1 MRDNLPHPF
10 PLPRERGYSLNASLL
25 DSRGDCNSRRRNKER
40 TALSSLPLPGERDGV
55 RVNVSHSC
63 DAARITPQRD
73 AWFRKLTRYNFIAM
87 TSPAPLF
94 STIKP
99 VIAMIHLG
107 ALPGTPA
114 NGLSLVQI
122 EKQALHEAKTFH
134 GAGIHGLMLENMHD
148 APYLRAHVGPEIVAA
163 MAIIARAVKQ
173 TSKLPCGVQVLAGAN
188 LEAMAVAH
196 AAGLDFIRAEGFA
209 FAHVADEGIIQSS
222 AAELLRYRR
231 AIGAES
237 IQVWA
242 DAKKKHSSHA
252 ITADVDIGETAHAI
266 EFMRGD
272 AVIVTGAV
280 TGDAPQ
286 RSDVLAVKQKTR
298 LPVYLGSGV
307 TANNL
312 KSFFSVAD
320 GFITGSEFK
329 QGGHWSR
336 AVDARRVEKFMTAH
350 SKLS

>member
-1 MRDNLPHPF
+1 M
-10 PLPRERGYSLNASLL
+10 S
-25 DSRGDCNSRRRNKER
+25 DS
-40 TALSSLPLPGERDGV
+40 
-55 RVNVSHSC
+55 
-63 DAARITPQRD
+63 
-73 AWFRKLTRYNFIAM
+73 
-87 TSPAPLF
+87 LF
-94 STIKP
+94 SSPKP

-114 NGLSLVQI
+114 NGLSLADI
-122 EKQALHEAKTFH
+122 EKQALREAKIFRET
-134 GAGIHGLMLENMHD
+134 GVHGLMLENMHD
-148 APYLRAHVGPEIVAA
+148 TPYLRGSAGPEIVAA

-231 AIGAES
+231 AIGADSVE
-237 IQVWA
+237 VWA
-242 DAKKKHSSHA
+242 DVKKKHSSHA
-252 ITADVDIGETAHAI
+252 ITADVDIGETAHAV

-286 RSDVLAVKQKTR
+286 RADVLAVKRKTR

-307 TANNL
+307 TATKL
-312 KSFFSVAD
+312 KTFFKVAD
-320 GFITGSEFK
+320 GFIVGSEFK
-329 QGGHWSR
+329 QGGNWSR
-336 AVDARRVEKFMTAH
+336 AVDAKRVERFMAVH
-350 SKLS
+350 SKLA

>member
-1 MRDNLPHPF
+1 
-10 PLPRERGYSLNASLL
+10 
-25 DSRGDCNSRRRNKER
+25 
-40 TALSSLPLPGERDGV
+40 
-55 RVNVSHSC
+55 
-63 DAARITPQRD
+63 
-73 AWFRKLTRYNFIAM
+73 M

-94 STIKP
+94 SNDKP

-114 NGLSLVQI
+114 NGLSLAAI
-122 EKQALHEAKTFH
+122 EKQALHEARIFH
-134 GAGIHGLMLENMHD
+134 EAGVHGLMLENMHD
-148 APYLRAHVGPEIVAA
+148 TPYLRGHVGPEIVAA
-163 MAIIARAVKQ
+163 MTIIARAVKLA
-173 TSKLPCGVQVLAGAN
+173 SKLPCGVQVLAGAN

-231 AIGAES
+231 SIGADS

-242 DAKKKHSSHA
+242 DVKKKHSSHA
-252 ITADVDIGETAHAI
+252 ITSDVDIGETAHAV

-286 RSDVLAVKQKTR
+286 RSDVIAVKKKTR
-298 LPVYLGSGV
+298 LPVFLGSGV
-307 TANNL
+307 TAGNV
-312 KSFFSVAD
+312 KSFFAVAD
-320 GFITGSEFK
+320 GFIVGSEFK

-336 AVDARRVEKFMTAH
+336 AVDTKRVERFLAAH
-350 SKLS
+350 SKLASARP